1 MSNNSSNNN
10 TATGGIGFCGLLAI
24 VFIVLKLIG
33 KIYWSWWWVLAPI
46 WAVPA
51 VIIACGVLFF
61 VIRFFVKKRFI
72 CLFKGHDFV
81 EHTCARPV
89 DYGCGLDWIK
99 IKECKRCGKKERI

>member
-10 TATGGIGFCGLLAI
+10 TATGGIGFCGLLTI

-33 KIYWSWWWVLAPI
+33 KIDWSWWWVLAPI

-51 VIIACGVLFF
+51 VIIAGGILFF
-61 VIRFFVKKRFI
+61 VIRFFVKKRLI
-72 CLFKGHDFV
+72 CLFKGHDFE
-81 EHTCARPV
+81 EHTCARPA
-89 DYGCGLDWIK
+89 DYGPGFDWIK